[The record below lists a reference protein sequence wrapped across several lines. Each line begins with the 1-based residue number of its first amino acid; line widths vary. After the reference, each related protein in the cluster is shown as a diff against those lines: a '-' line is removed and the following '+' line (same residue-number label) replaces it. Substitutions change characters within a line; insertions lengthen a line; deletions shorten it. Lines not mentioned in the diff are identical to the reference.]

1 MPFFKGIDMKIA
13 DKLEKVGED
22 ISIKMYDNGFMVEI
36 SGRDSDDDWADVKIV
51 CNTLDEVKDLISE
64 ASEMP
69 RS

>member
-1 MPFFKGIDMKIA
+1 MKIA

-64 ASEMP
+64 ASELP

>member
-1 MPFFKGIDMKIA
+1 MKIS
-13 DKLEKVGED
+13 DKLEKIGED

-51 CNTLDEVKDLISE
+51 CNTLDEVKELLSE

>member
-1 MPFFKGIDMKIA
+1 MKIA
-13 DKLEKVGED
+13 DKLDKVGED
-22 ISIKMYDNGFMVEI
+22 ITIKMYDNGFMVEL
-36 SGRDSDDDWADVKIV
+36 SGRDSDDDWADVKII

>member
-1 MPFFKGIDMKIA
+1 MKIA
-13 DKLEKVGED
+13 DKLDKVGED
-22 ISIKMYDNGFMVEI
+22 ITIKMYDNGFMVEL

-64 ASEMP
+64 ASELP

>member
-1 MPFFKGIDMKIA
+1 MPFFKGTDMKIS
-13 DKLEKVGED
+13 DKLEKIGED

-51 CNTLDEVKDLISE
+51 CNTLDEVKELLSE